1 MYQVFH
7 CLSAA
12 IVQANE
18 IKFSSNQVCKF
29 VKESVHL
36 IIQSVQSGV
45 TIWKAIL
52 TTASSYEES
61 YTKNEIEWNE
71 IRA

>member
-12 IVQANE
+12 IVQVNE

-45 TIWKAIL
+45 SISKAII
-52 TTASSYEES
+52 ASSE
-61 YTKNEIEWNE
+61 
-71 IRA
+71 